1 MIKPIYVNLTN
12 TWFELW
18 DQDNSKKIKKNK
30 KKSQDS
36 RFNNLI
42 SNNESKEK
50 LISPK

>member
-12 TWFELW
+12 TLFELW
-18 DQDNSKKIKKNK
+18 DQDNSKKKKNK

-50 LISPK
+50 SISPK

>member
-1 MIKPIYVNLTN
+1 MLTWLTHDPSYEIKTTL
-12 TWFELW
+12 
-18 DQDNSKKIKKNK
+18 QKKKQ

-50 LISPK
+50 SISPK

>member
-1 MIKPIYVNLTN
+1 MLTWLTHDSSYEIKTTL
-12 TWFELW
+12 
-18 DQDNSKKIKKNK
+18 KKKKNK

-50 LISPK
+50 SISPK